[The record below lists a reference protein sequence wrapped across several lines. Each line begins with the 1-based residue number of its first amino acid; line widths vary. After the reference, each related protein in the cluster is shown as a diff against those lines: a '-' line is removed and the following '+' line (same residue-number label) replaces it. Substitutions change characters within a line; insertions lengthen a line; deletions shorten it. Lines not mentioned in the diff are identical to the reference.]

1 MIFTTFKKLM
11 PLNIYETT
19 VVSLHESFYGRITLI
34 KCDFLDAF
42 SHVHGNTCAQKF
54 THIFEKF
61 IYEIYR
67 QESYHIG

>member
-42 SHVHGNTCAQKF
+42 SHTPVHKNL
-54 THIFEKF
+54 HISLKN
-61 IYEIYR
+61 
-67 QESYHIG
+67 SYMKYIGRSHII